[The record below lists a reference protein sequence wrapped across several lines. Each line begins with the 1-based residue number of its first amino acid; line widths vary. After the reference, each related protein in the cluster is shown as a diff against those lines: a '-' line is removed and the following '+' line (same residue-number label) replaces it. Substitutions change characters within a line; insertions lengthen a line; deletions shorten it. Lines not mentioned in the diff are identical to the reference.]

1 MHEFKRAECDTMD
14 ETTLK
19 IIEKPVKFS
28 SMQSILIRSN
38 KLGSNYWSHEI

>member
-19 IIEKPVKFS
+19 IIEKPVNS
-28 SMQSILIRSN
+28 SMQLILIRSN
-38 KLGSNYWSHEI
+38 KLGSA